1 VRHTY
6 IKVLNKSILGIALT
20 ERLRSK
26 ALRISLKVI
35 AITAIIVLAVWIRML
50 PIIRYGPYLSEY
62 DTYYQYRMTQYIL
75 DNGIQAWFTWYD
87 KMSWYPNG
95 RSVPDTSYLG
105 VPLTGSIFY
114 TIIRILGFNITLM
127 EACALMPAILGGL
140 TVLIVYFIGRE
151 INGDGA
157 GMIAA
162 LLLATIPA
170 FMQRT
175 TAGFYDNE
183 CVGFFAMTLSILFWV
198 KALKSDNIIYPI
210 LSGLSLA
217 YMNISWGGSI
227 YLLNLYAAYA
237 AIMVILGKYNRR
249 LLKSYALTIGVAMMI
264 SAQYPYFSR
273 KYMLSYAT
281 ILPIAT
287 TLILTIGDI
296 MKNVKD
302 KNTRIIGLAGIL
314 AVGIAG
320 AVILERIGMLSALT
334 GRILT
339 VINPFQRETIPLVE
353 SVAEHQA
360 PTWSQIYYQYGLL
373 IPISAAGLYYLWK
386 RGGEADIFIIIGGL
400 TSAYF
405 SSTMARLMMLAAPFI
420 TILSAHLIDVV
431 YTQNIGR
438 IIEVRTS
445 GRRRRGDRGGIGGN
459 ILILIVLSATL
470 IIPVIGWKEAAA
482 TPQQIITSSLPVSN
496 EYLDWIEALLWM
508 RGNLPNNAVVASWW
522 DYGYWITTI
531 ANKTTLAD
539 NSTMD
544 EGRIKKIAQAFLSN
558 ETEALRLLKEM
569 RATHIVVFEAFD
581 PNTGFLLWGR
591 GWGDFVKSY
600 WMAKIAGL
608 NVTDYMTYNSQ
619 YGVYLPTGPKA
630 PQTTLYRLIFNTRSE
645 LWASWGIRIP
655 KPEHFELLF
664 QSSHGFVF
672 VYKIN
677 Y

>member
-1 VRHTY
+1 MY
-6 IKVLNKSILGIALT
+6 IKVLNKSILGITLT

-35 AITAIIVLAVWIRML
+35 TITAIIVLAVWIRML
-50 PIIRYGPYLSEY
+50 PVIRYGPYLSEY
-62 DTYYQYRMTQYIL
+62 DTYYQYRMTQYIV

-114 TIIRILGFNITLM
+114 TVIRILGFNITLM

-151 INGDGA
+151 IDGDGA

-183 CVGFFAMTLSILFWV
+183 CVGFFAMALSILFWI
-198 KALKSDNIIYPI
+198 KALKSDNIVYPI

-237 AIMVILGKYNRR
+237 AIMVILGKYNRK
-249 LLKSYALTIGVAMMI
+249 LLKSYSLTIGVAMMI

-273 KYMLSYAT
+273 KYMISYAT

-287 TLILTIGDI
+287 TLMLTIGDI
-296 MKNVKD
+296 LKNVKD
-302 KNTRIIGLAGIL
+302 KNTRIIGLTGIL

-320 AVILERIGMLSALT
+320 AIILERIGMLSTLT

-339 VINPFQRETIPLVE
+339 VINPLQRETIPLVE

-438 IIEVRTS
+438 IMEVRTS

-459 ILILIVLSATL
+459 ILILIVLSAAL
-470 IIPVIGWKEAAA
+470 IIPVIGWREAAA

-508 RGNLPNNAVVASWW
+508 RENLPNDAVVASWW

-569 RATHIVVFEAFD
+569 GATHVVVFEAFD
-581 PNTGFLLWGR
+581 PNTGFLFGGR

-600 WMAKIAGL
+600 WMARIAGL

-655 KPEHFELLF
+655 KPEHFELVF